1 MKQRVLTA
9 MILAPLVVCAV
20 LFLPLQPFFVL
31 LVAVMSLGF
40 WEWTRLCRI
49 KRRRHRTALLA
60 LFVLAALWLH
70 WPAWLWDVAPWLAG
84 ASALFWC
91 ASLLW
96 LNRPTALASRRY
108 GRWFKLAFGYVVLLG
123 AVSAFMML
131 RDEPHGARWTLFAM
145 MIVWAADTF
154 AYFSGR
160 AIGGAKMAPN
170 ISPNKTWAGFAGGI
184 VGAMLFAWL
193 VLQQVG
199 LSQDALMKISLIS
212 GLCALFSVVGDL
224 VESILKRQAGVKD
237 SGTIIPGHGGLL
249 DRLDSLLAAVPVF
262 AVLKMLAG
270 V

>member
-1 MKQRVLTA
+1 MMQRIVTA

-31 LVAVMSLGF
+31 LVAVMSLSF

-49 KRRRHRTALLA
+49 KQRRHRTALLA
-60 LFVLAALWLH
+60 VFVCFALWLH
-70 WPAWLWDVAPWLAG
+70 WPTWLWTVAPWLAG
-84 ASALFWC
+84 VSALLWC
-91 ASLLW
+91 VSLLW
-96 LNRPTALASRRY
+96 LNRPTALSKKRH
-108 GRWFKLAFGYVVLLG
+108 GRWLKLLFGYVVLLG
-123 AVSAFMML
+123 SVSAFMML
-131 RDEPHGARWTLFAM
+131 RDEPYGARWSLFAM

-170 ISPNKTWAGFAGGI
+170 ISPNKTWAGFMGGI
-184 VGAMLFAWL
+184 LGAMLFAWL

-199 LSQDALMKISLIS
+199 LSQSALIKISLIS

-224 VESILKRQAGVKD
+224 IESILKRHAGVKD
-237 SGTIIPGHGGLL
+237 SGAVIPGHGGLL
-249 DRLDSLLAAVPVF
+249 DRVDSMLAAVPVF
-262 AVLKMLAG
+262 AVLKLLAG